1 VVVRYVT
8 KIAPY
13 RRRRKVI
20 EGLAVVAG
28 VVASI
33 AAFGVLAVLFGR
45 DTRDGND
52 WIVHRA
58 EPWQR

>member
-1 VVVRYVT
+1 MT